1 MNDFRHLNG
10 PEPIWPLLTMIL
22 AMLTVTFFVGFAFG
36 KVL

>member
-1 MNDFRHLNG
+1 MNGFRPWG
-10 PEPIWPLLTMIL
+10 EPEPIWPLLTMIL